1 MSGSI
6 KARPTGGELTPEL
19 VTSALTRARDDILE
33 SAARMVEARASLY
46 RSHPRNPDV
55 LLSAKAEEA
64 EDIAAALR
72 ALQRGAARESLA

>member
-6 KARPTGGELTPEL
+6 KAWPSDGELTPEL
-19 VTSALTRARDDILE
+19 VTSALTRARDDMLE

-46 RSHPRNPDV
+46 RSRPGNTDIR
-55 LLSAKAEEA
+55 LSAKAEEA

-72 ALQRGAARESLA
+72 ALQRGGVGGS